1 MMPTRVTIILPNAV
15 EAVGLRH
22 IVEEVSTASVSCYSA
37 LDATTARVVSKSD
50 WYVTDESTFTAHT
63 SFFLPK
69 KDKTIVL
76 THQSSQ
82 VESSPYLLS
91 VNDPEE
97 IVITNVRRLLD
108 TQNDCKAQSKLTQRE
123 TSVLKLVA
131 NGLTNK
137 MIADRLNISVN
148 TVLSHRKNITAK
160 LGIKSVSGLSV
171 YAIMN
176 GIISLPDA

>member
-1 MMPTRVTIILPNAV
+1 MPTRVTIILPNAV
-15 EAVGLRH
+15 EVVGLRH
-22 IVEEVSTASVSCYSA
+22 IIEDVSTASVSCYTM
-37 LDATTARVVSKSD
+37 LDATTTRFIAKSD
-50 WYVTDESTFTAHT
+50 WYVTDETTFVSNL
-63 SFFLPK
+63 SFFLPN
-69 KDKTIVL
+69 KDKAIVL

-82 VESSPYLLS
+82 VESSPHLLC

-97 IVITNVRRLLD
+97 IIISNVRRLLD
-108 TQNDCKAQSKLTQRE
+108 TNSDYKAQSKLTQRE

-131 NGLTNK
+131 SGLTNK
-137 MIADRLNISVN
+137 MIADKLNISIN

-176 GIISLPDA
+176 GIVSLPDA